1 MMRKWVATGGWAT
14 GLRGWTGAVLLA
26 LLALLP
32 FSPAQ
37 AAGKKHTQAATS
49 HRAPAKAAKAHP
61 AKSHPAKASTAQ
73 RKTEP
78 KASRRGARVSAK
90 LGGRPTAA
98 ERRHGKARVAS
109 KANRLSLREKTAR
122 ATREEPPARLSFG
135 QMAGLHEVT
144 GPLGL
149 KSSVALVVDQDT
161 HQVLLGKNEH
171 AVLPIASLTKLMTGM
186 VVSEAHLPMDQV
198 ITITDEDVDT
208 EKNSRSRLTVGTEL
222 SRGELLHLALMSS
235 ENRAAHALGRTFP
248 GGLNYFVSLM
258 NARAQQLGMKDTRYV
273 EPTGLSS
280 ANQSSAQDLAV
291 LVNAAYQNPQLREL
305 TTSPSHE
312 VAVGHR
318 LLQFNNTNGL
328 VKSPEWDI
336 GLQKTGFINEAG
348 RCLVMQTR
356 IAGRKLIMVF
366 LDSAGKYSRIADA
379 ERVRRWV
386 EMLPHPSTVAGHGFA
401 G

>member
-1 MMRKWVATGGWAT
+1 MMREWVATGRWAA
-14 GLRGWTGAVLLA
+14 GLRGWTGAVMLA

-37 AAGKKHTQAATS
+37 AAGKKHTSTATS
-49 HRAPAKAAKAHP
+49 HRTAAKAH
-61 AKSHPAKASTAQ
+61 SAKATAP
-73 RKTEP
+73 RKSES
-78 KASRRGARVSAK
+78 KASSSRSPRVSAK
-90 LGGRPTAA
+90 L
-98 ERRHGKARVAS
+98 VV
-109 KANRLSLREKTAR
+109 
-122 ATREEPPARLSFG
+122 REEPPARLSFG

-186 VVSEAHLPMDQV
+186 VVSEARLPMDQV

-248 GGLNYFVSLM
+248 GGLNHFVSLM
-258 NARAQQLGMKDTRYV
+258 NARAQQLGMTDTRYV

-280 ANQSSAQDLAV
+280 ANQSSARDLAV

-366 LDSAGKYSRIADA
+366 LDSAGKYTRFADA

-386 EMLPHPSTVAGHGFA
+386 EMLPHSSTVASHGFA